1 MGRKTEVL
9 SFSVPPET
17 KKEFKKLAEEQGMG
31 SSELFREMARVYE
44 DYREEKEFR
53 RLQRHG
59 AIRTQDR
66 FGSEEE
72 LFDFL
77 YQDR

>member
-1 MGRKTEVL
+1 MGRKTEIL
-9 SFSVPPET
+9 SFSVPPEM
-17 KKEFKKLAEEQGMG
+17 KRDFKELAEEQGMG

-44 DYREEKEFR
+44 DYREEKELR
-53 RLQRHG
+53 RLQRYG

-72 LFDFL
+72 LFDSL
-77 YQDR
+77 YRDR